1 MCRVEAQQR
10 ESNVGGAACL
20 IKIDKWLVTTANR
33 HSSGLDIP
41 GGAGQSGESA
51 QCTAHRHTW
60 EQTGFNVEVGR
71 YLGQT
76 DSGLRVY
83 HCRLPPAFTAEL
95 KTYPVPE
102 WVESDISSIQLS
114 NPFELEL
121 RDWQRDKELIALREW
136 FNKAR
141 D

>member
-33 HSSGLDIP
+33 HSSGFDIP
-41 GGAGQSGESA
+41 GGASQGDESA
-51 QCTAHRHTW
+51 QCTAHRNTW
-60 EQTGFNVEVGR
+60 EQTGFNVEVAG

-83 HCRLPPAFTAEL
+83 HCRLPPSFTAEL
-95 KTYPVPE
+95 KTYPVPD
-102 WVESDISSIQLS
+102 WVQPDIRTIVFS
-114 NPFELEL
+114 NPYELEL
-121 RDWQRDKELIALREW
+121 QDWQRGDELITLRKW
-136 FNKAR
+136 FNQASN
-141 D
+141 